1 MVPPPPAA
9 RPVARTD
16 VWDVDP
22 STMDAM
28 EIDVDA
34 FIVKLRVARDNAF
47 LLRTGGV
54 MLAGGWTPG
63 RDASTMKGKVQVA
76 TSPALMYTHQVCF
89 SIHSVLD
96 VRLRGRGARQVVVR
110 ARVAGGPF
118 FFFGGW
124 RAVRGFAIGAH
135 RAGVQEPVAGR
146 PARPRGQ
153 AIHGT
158 QQERRAFEPA
168 RCVQCAREPR
178 TVGGGMWWPA
188 QGNGQDVGRGAG
200 EGQKTSKSFRWGW
213 LGLGK
218 GRVRFGRVGGGVAMT
233 QTNPSQPQLNWGPP

>member
-1 MVPPPPAA
+1 MPPPPAA

-34 FIVKLRVARDNAF
+34 FIVKLRVARDNAL

-89 SIHSVLD
+89 SFHSVLD

-118 FFFGGW
+118 FCW
-124 RAVRGFAIGAH
+124 RFLRDGF
-135 RAGVQEPVAGR
+135 
-146 PARPRGQ
+146 
-153 AIHGT
+153 
-158 QQERRAFEPA
+158 
-168 RCVQCAREPR
+168 
-178 TVGGGMWWPA
+178 
-188 QGNGQDVGRGAG
+188 
-200 EGQKTSKSFRWGW
+200 
-213 LGLGK
+213 LLGK
-218 GRVRFGRVGGGVAMT
+218 ARKKLGGASEHFLSTFAVHSSRNARLLLGICSLRLSEQKPNMLPAC
-233 QTNPSQPQLNWGPP
+233 GGIA

>member
-1 MVPPPPAA
+1 LQAFQVLKSQRSVGIMWRSMVPPPPAA

-89 SIHSVLD
+89 SFHSVLD

-118 FFFGGW
+118 FCW
-124 RAVRGFAIGAH
+124 RLACGKGLCNRRAPRRSA
-135 RAGVQEPVAGR
+135 RAGCWTP
-146 PARPRGQ
+146 
-153 AIHGT
+153 
-158 QQERRAFEPA
+158 
-168 RCVQCAREPR
+168 CASTGASHTWDTTR
-178 TVGGGMWWPA
+178 T
-188 QGNGQDVGRGAG
+188 
-200 EGQKTSKSFRWGW
+200 TCF
-213 LGLGK
+213 
-218 GRVRFGRVGGGVAMT
+218 
-233 QTNPSQPQLNWGPP
+233 